1 MKKGIV
7 FGLKVLQFALSGFML
22 YAIGR
27 GLLDNTYEI
36 NRVIE
41 ELADLI
47 KSTWQYG
54 VIVVGACIICKDID
68 RVIKKVK
75 RDSEEEL

>member
-1 MKKGIV
+1 MKKV
-7 FGLKVLQFALSGFML
+7 LYYGLKTLQFALCSFML
-22 YAIGR
+22 YVIGR
-27 GLLDNTYEI
+27 MVLDNTYEI

-54 VIVVGACIICKDID
+54 VIVAGAVIICKDID
-68 RVIKKVK
+68 RVIRKVK

>member
-1 MKKGIV
+1 MKKV
-7 FGLKVLQFALSGFML
+7 LYFGLKVLQFALSGFML

-41 ELADLI
+41 EVADLL

-54 VIVVGACIICKDID
+54 VLIVGACIICQDID
-68 RVIKKVK
+68 QLINKVK
-75 RDSEEEL
+75 GDSKEEL

>member
-1 MKKGIV
+1 MKKV
-7 FGLKVLQFALSGFML
+7 LYFGLKTLQFALCGFML

-27 GLLDNTYEI
+27 MIFDNTYEI

-54 VIVVGACIICKDID
+54 VLIVGACIICEDID

-75 RDSEEEL
+75 GDSEEEL

>member
-1 MKKGIV
+1 MKKV
-7 FGLKVLQFALSGFML
+7 LYFGLKTLQFALCGFML
-22 YAIGR
+22 YVIGR
-27 GLLDNTYEI
+27 MILDNTYEI

-54 VIVVGACIICKDID
+54 VIIVGDCIICDDINK
-68 RVIKKVK
+68 VIKWTKG
-75 RDSEEEL
+75 DSEEEL